1 MIGEADNDPSSPV
14 HADSVQGGGALL
26 VRKKLYKDVTVSEM
40 LTLRQEGLSNHQIA
54 KRLDVSEAT
63 VYRYIGKKS
72 FAVAN
77 AEAQNKP
84 CPIPVATIGSC
95 VDIEKYHKDMPDDVV
110 FVGQTQPEKNEE
122 PKEGPKMTQKKKP
135 APGKVAGM
143 DVLRVCHVYDL
154 KGSLCTYHVNLGE
167 GTVEMTTEGGSLIT
181 GMLDAQTIP
190 DFIAELNQILAE
202 LTKQTDGK
210 TSSE

>member
-1 MIGEADNDPSSPV
+1 M
-14 HADSVQGGGALL
+14 
-26 VRKKLYKDVTVSEM
+26 RKKLYKDVTVSEM

-95 VDIEKYHKDMPDDVV
+95 VDIEKYTRICPM
-110 FVGQTQPEKNEE
+110 
-122 PKEGPKMTQKKKP
+122 M
-135 APGKVAGM
+135 
-143 DVLRVCHVYDL
+143 
-154 KGSLCTYHVNLGE
+154 LC
-167 GTVEMTTEGGSLIT
+167 S
-181 GMLDAQTIP
+181 
-190 DFIAELNQILAE
+190 
-202 LTKQTDGK
+202 
-210 TSSE
+210 